1 MIASQ
6 ETKLLS
12 INELD
17 KKTHSE
23 LVRDVACSVFF
34 GFYDYRKGYT
44 ERQFKKG
51 DSLQGIYAFLENIR
65 DSSDFMQNYQD
76 DCSFDDI
83 DNDLR
88 DCEVFYWNH
97 HPYLGLDFTNLIND
111 FHYHL
116 KHLGKR
122 YNIILYTNFYK
133 SIVPAI
139 LDEINTLCDRF
150 IPDIDNDF
158 YNIKEFSNKY
168 STAINLIY
176 EFELIPTMPEIYK
189 KNKRGKLVL
198 YAKQTYEYDNNGEI
212 VKITTTLSDK
222 FGGNV
227 LIRYRDTLI

>member
-1 MIASQ
+1 MLTSQ
-6 ETKLLS
+6 ETNLLS

-17 KKTHSE
+17 EKTHSE

-88 DCEVFYWNH
+88 DCEVFYWKN

-122 YNIILYTNFYK
+122 YNIILN
-133 SIVPAI
+133 
-139 LDEINTLCDRF
+139 
-150 IPDIDNDF
+150 NDF
-158 YNIKEFSNKY
+158 YGDLVMHILEEIDILCHQF
-168 STAINLIY
+168 
-176 EFELIPTMPEIYK
+176 MPEITIGSDVYQIEGFIDKYMYTIRMIYDVEFIPQLSEIYK
-189 KNKRGKLVL
+189 NYKDDKYDVNISYTNRTITESYDGKSHVRL
-198 YAKQTYEYDNNGEI
+198 
-212 VKITTTLSDK
+212 
-222 FGGNV
+222 
-227 LIRYRDTLI
+227 RDTLL